1 VKAIQQLIAYLE
13 ERGQLTPRQVHR
25 LVIEG
30 YWGQHSIADL
40 RTLVTGV
47 GKHFY
52 FQVTAELGGAV
63 WGSDVYT
70 SDSALE
76 TVCVH
81 AGLLQPGE
89 SGVVKVTS
97 VAPLSVFQGSS
108 RNGVIS
114 QPWDRSWPGAYR
126 VKLIRCSPQR
136 PYSLK
141 RSASN
146 FR

>member
-1 VKAIQQLIAYLE
+1 MKVIQQLIAYLE
-13 ERGQLTPRQVHR
+13 ERGRLTPRQVHK
-25 LVIEG
+25 LVVKG

-40 RTLVTGV
+40 RSLVTGV

-52 FQVTAELGGAV
+52 FLVKGELGGAV

-70 SDSALE
+70 SDSALD

-97 VAPLSVFQGSS
+97 VAPVPVFQGTD

-114 QPWDRSWPGAYR
+114 QQWDRSWPGAYR
-126 VKLIRCSPQR
+126 VKLIR
-136 PYSLK
+136 LT
-141 RSASN
+141 
-146 FR
+146 

>member
-1 VKAIQQLIAYLE
+1 MKVIQQLIAYLE
-13 ERGQLTPRQVHR
+13 ERGRLTPRQVHQ
-25 LVIEG
+25 LVIKG

-52 FQVTAELGGAV
+52 FLVKAELGGSI

-70 SDSALE
+70 SDSSLGA
-76 TVCVH
+76 VCVH

-97 VAPLSVFQGSS
+97 VAPLPVFQGTS
-108 RNGVIS
+108 RNGVTS
-114 QPWDRSWPGAYR
+114 QQWDRSWPGAYR
-126 VKLIRCSPQR
+126 VKLIRRTACDLIESDGNQGW
-136 PYSLK
+136 
-141 RSASN
+141 
-146 FR
+146 